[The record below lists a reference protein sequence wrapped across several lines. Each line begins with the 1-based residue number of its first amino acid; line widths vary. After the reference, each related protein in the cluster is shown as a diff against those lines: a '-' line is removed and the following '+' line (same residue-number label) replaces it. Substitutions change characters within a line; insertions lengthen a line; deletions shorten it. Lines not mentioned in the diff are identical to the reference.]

1 MDKDFFIKTDDFNR
15 SNQVVKSVISMA
27 KNLNIK
33 VVAEGVETQEQIDFL
48 ISIDCDIVQGFYF
61 AKPMPIS
68 DYVQLICN
76 Y

>member
-68 DYVQLICN
+68 DYVQLI
-76 Y
+76 

>member
-68 DYVQLICN
+68 DYVQLICH